1 MKFEFKTPEMGDPRG
16 KPKVYFSCH
25 PADREAYFETL
36 TDEVLAHAA
45 CAIWYDTEPEADYDL
60 EELFG
65 ILGDMQLMVFGV
77 TQRFLLQPNRAR
89 EVELPFALEKH
100 IPVLPIL
107 VEPGLEWDFNKIC
120 AEVQLVNRNVADP
133 TATPYEDVLDTF
145 LKSVLIGDELAA
157 KVRDAFDAY
166 VFLSYR
172 KKDRRHAQRLMR
184 LIHENERFRDIAI
197 WYDEYL
203 VPGEDFNGAI
213 RDAFNKSG
221 LFALAVTPHLLE
233 AGNYVKEVEYPLA
246 RDRKSK
252 QQDMEI
258 VPVEMYEEDKQDPR
272 TDIGELKKGYKE
284 IPPVKDEHNRP
295 ELNSALLKALNSISK
310 KENDG
315 SSTHQFFI
323 GLAYLCGID
332 VEVNYERALKLIE
345 SAARDPE
352 NPCYEATDKL
362 VDMYMTGEGVKRD
375 LREALKWQKT
385 LTEQLRAAYAAHHD
399 PDEHKGYG
407 TRTFR
412 AMMKLSDLQ
421 RELGDSE
428 ALRTAEEAL
437 AFGKELKD
445 EVGIRETERD
455 TAVIHNRI
463 GSLYRDGRDYP
474 RAKEHYR
481 EALEIYER
489 LAREM
494 GTARA
499 RRDLSIGLE
508 RTGDLYRK
516 LRDPGQAEQVYT
528 RALQLREDLAG
539 DGTDPGARRD
549 LASILVKLGN
559 IRKGEKDYGSA
570 LELYRRA
577 EEIDRVL
584 AAEEKTDLA
593 RDDYG
598 VSLLKTGDIYR
609 KMGANREAAAAY
621 GKAAETFSGI
631 AERTDSLRSRKSL
644 ASALEKSAKAYDALG
659 NREEA
664 GRCIDKALWLREE
677 AAGERPSDTT
687 NNELAVTCYQAA
699 LFYRDAETMRRALEI
714 WEKLSEKDPG
724 NREYRENAEHAREAL
739 ATL

>member
-1 MKFEFKTPEMGDPRG
+1 MKLDFRTPEMGDPRG

-25 PADREAYFETL
+25 PADREAYFEAL
-36 TDEVLAHAA
+36 TDDILAHSS
-45 CAIWYDTEPEADYDL
+45 CAVWYDTEPEAAYDR
-60 EELFG
+60 EELLG

-77 TQRFLLQPNRAR
+77 TQRFLRQPNRAR

-107 VEPGLEWDFNKIC
+107 TEPGLEWDFNKIC
-120 AEVQLVNRNVADP
+120 AEVQLVNRYVADP

-145 LKSVLIGDELAA
+145 LKSVLIGDELAG

-172 KKDRRHAQRLMR
+172 KKDRRHAQRLMH

-221 LFALAVTPHLLE
+221 LFALTVTPHLLE
-233 AGNYVKEVEYPLA
+233 AGNYVQKVEYPLA
-246 RDRKSK
+246 RDRKNK

-258 VPVEMYEEDKQDPR
+258 VPVEMYEEDTRDQR
-272 TDIGELKKGYKE
+272 TDMGELKKGYRE

-295 ELNSALLKALNSISK
+295 ALNRALLEALDKISK

-315 SSTHQFFI
+315 SSMHRFFI
-323 GLAYLCGID
+323 GPAYLCGID
-332 VEVNYERALKLIE
+332 VEVNCERALKLIR
-345 SAARDPE
+345 SASQDPE
-352 NPCYEATDKL
+352 DPCCDATDKL
-362 VDMYMTGEGVKRD
+362 VDMYRTGEGVKRD
-375 LREALKWQKT
+375 LREALKWQRT
-385 LTEQLRAAYAAHHD
+385 LTEQLRAAYDAHHD

-412 AMMKLSDLQ
+412 ALMKLSDMQ
-421 RELGDSE
+421 RELGDSGD

-437 AFGKELKD
+437 VFGKKLKD
-445 EVGIRETERD
+445 EVGVRETERD

-463 GSLYRDGRDYP
+463 GGLCRDRRDYP
-474 RAKEHYR
+474 RAKEHYGK
-481 EALEIYER
+481 ALQIYER

-508 RTGDLYRK
+508 RTGDICRK
-516 LRDPGQAEQVYT
+516 MREPGEAEQAYT

-559 IRKGEKDYGSA
+559 IRKTEKDYTGA
-570 LELYRRA
+570 LELYRKA

-584 AAEEKTDLA
+584 AAEQKTDQA

-598 VSLLKTGDIYR
+598 VSLLKTGDIFR
-609 KMGANREAAAAY
+609 KMKAHREAAAAY
-621 GKAAETFSGI
+621 GKAVETFSGI

-644 ASALEKSAKAYDALG
+644 AAALEKSAKAYDALG

-664 GRCIDKALWLREE
+664 ERCIEKALWLREE
-677 AAGERPSDTT
+677 AAGEMPSDTT
-687 NNELAVTCYQAA
+687 GHELAVTCYQAA
-699 LFYRDAETMRRALEI
+699 LFRRDAGFMRRALEI
-714 WEKLSEKDPG
+714 WEKLSEKDPAY
-724 NREYRENAEHAREAL
+724 REYAEDAREAL
-739 ATL
+739 KML